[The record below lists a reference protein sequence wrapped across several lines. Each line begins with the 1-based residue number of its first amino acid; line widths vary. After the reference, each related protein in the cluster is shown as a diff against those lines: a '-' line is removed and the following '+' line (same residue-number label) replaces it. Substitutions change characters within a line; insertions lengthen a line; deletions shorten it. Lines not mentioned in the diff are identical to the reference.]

1 LASEDEDE
9 AEIDSEGT
17 GVDRVVDGAG
27 VDDIDGVGALKA
39 AGPEAELDSASD
51 EETDPSEL
59 LMVWRR
65 RRFAM
70 SL

>member
-27 VDDIDGVGALKA
+27 VDDVDGVGAFKA

-51 EETDPSEL
+51 VLETEPSEL
-59 LMVWRR
+59 LRR
-65 RRFAM
+65 WRFAM
-70 SL
+70 GL